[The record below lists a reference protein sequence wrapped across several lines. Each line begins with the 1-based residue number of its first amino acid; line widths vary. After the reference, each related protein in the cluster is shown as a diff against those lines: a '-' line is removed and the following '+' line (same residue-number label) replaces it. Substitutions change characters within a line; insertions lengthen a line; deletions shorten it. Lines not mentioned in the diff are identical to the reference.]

1 MQEENSSS
9 PRGNLTVISVQK
21 RGAAGGFYRV
31 GFSDGSSLFLLK
43 DILLKAGIF
52 KGDEVE
58 RKTLPVLEEQSKTLE
73 AERKALNLLSHSMH
87 TRKGLKLK
95 LMQRGFSED
104 IIDKALKRVEELGYI
119 DDAKFAETWLASRI
133 TRHPEGRLAL
143 ISHLMQKGVERALA
157 ESTVNELCSRQMELE
172 CARTVLNKLT
182 KLTEKKKLNRQI
194 LFSKL
199 YRKGFSYEIINTVM
213 ED

>member
-1 MQEENSSS
+1 MGE
-9 PRGNLTVISVQK
+9 
-21 RGAAGGFYRV
+21 FYRV

-52 KGDEVE
+52 KGDEVD
-58 RKTLPVLEEQSKTLE
+58 RKTLSVLEEQSRTLE

-87 TRKGLKLK
+87 TLKGLKLK

-119 DDAKFAETWLASRI
+119 DDAKFAETWLTSRI
-133 TRHPEGRLAL
+133 ARHPEGRLAL

-172 CARTVLNKLT
+172 SARTVLNKLT
-182 KLTEKKKLNRQI
+182 REKKLDRQI

-199 YRKGFSYEIINTVM
+199 YRRGFSYEIINAVM